1 MLVTGIGQCSLDY
14 LARVEDY
21 PGPDAKCEVLRW
33 EEQGGGPVATALVAL
48 RRLGVEAR
56 FYGVVGDDEAGEKIR
71 ASLVEEKVDAGGLKV
86 RPGASSQTAFIVVD
100 RRGRRT
106 IFWRRPSGAPLGPE
120 ELGGGFLEGADFLLL
135 DGLMP
140 GVSLYAAKKAR
151 ELDVPVMLDAGRVR
165 EGTLELARLSDYV
178 VASEEFG
185 RELGLPDPF
194 EDQEGFMRKAGE
206 FFPGIFTATY
216 GERGSVTLTPRLF
229 IYQPA
234 FSVDVV
240 DTTGAGDVFHGG
252 CVFGLLKGWGLRRT
266 LRFASALA
274 ALKCRRPG
282 GRAGI
287 PTLEE
292 TLAFLRQRENI

>member
-21 PGPDAKCEVLRW
+21 PEADAKCEVLRW

-56 FYGVVGDDEAGEKIR
+56 FYGVVGDDEAGGKIR
-71 ASLVEEKVDAGGLKV
+71 ASLVEEKVDVGGLKV
-86 RPGASSQTAFIVVD
+86 RRGASSQTAFIVAD
-100 RRGRRT
+100 GRGRRT
-106 IFWRRPSGAPLGPE
+106 IFWRKPSGAPLGPE
-120 ELGGGFLEGADFLLL
+120 ELGRGFLEGADFLLL

-140 GVSLYAAKKAR
+140 GVSLHAAGKAG
-151 ELDVPVMLDAGRVR
+151 ESGVPVMLDAGRVR
-165 EGTLELARLSDYV
+165 EGTLDLARLSDYV
-178 VASEEFG
+178 AASEEFG
-185 RELGLPDPF
+185 RQLGLSDCLETP
-194 EDQEGFMRKAGE
+194 EEFMRKAGGL
-206 FFPGIFTATY
+206 FPGVFTITL
-216 GERGSVTLTPRLF
+216 GQRGSVTLSGGEV

-234 FSVDVV
+234 FPVDVV

-252 CVFGLLKGWGLRRT
+252 CVFGLLKGWEPRQA

-292 TLAFLRQRENI
+292 TLTFLRQHENI